1 MRRVAICLALTV
13 LGVAGCTEKSQTATA
28 GKKADS
34 KAWELPQRDYA
45 ADGWKGG
52 DQTAWES
59 QMRLRAQGQ
68 NEYSRSAAAAPAV
81 LPTALPTK
89 TQ

>member
-1 MRRVAICLALTV
+1 MNRTAICLTLAALA
-13 LGVAGCTEKSQTATA
+13 LAGCTEKAQTATA

-52 DQTAWES
+52 DQAAWES

-68 NEYSRSAAAAPAV
+68 NEYSCSAAAVPADAPV
-81 LPTALPTK
+81 K

>member
-1 MRRVAICLALTV
+1 MKRVAIALTLTAFV
-13 LGVAGCTEKSQTATA
+13 LAGCAEKAQSTAA

-68 NEYSRSAAAAPAV
+68 NEYSRTAAAVPAA
-81 LPTALPTK
+81 TPTK